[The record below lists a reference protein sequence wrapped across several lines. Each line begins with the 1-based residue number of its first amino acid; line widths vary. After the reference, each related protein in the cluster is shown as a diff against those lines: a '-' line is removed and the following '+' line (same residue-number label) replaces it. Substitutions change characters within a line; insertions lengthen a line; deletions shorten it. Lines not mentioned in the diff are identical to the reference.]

1 MLQTCLRWAMM
12 TAGAAFLFAQDPPQ
26 EPARAPA
33 TKRQLPPEAAAE
45 MKKHGHGPGNLKP
58 GDMAVDF
65 DLKQLKSDKSIALS
79 SFRGRRPVAL
89 VFGSYT

>member
-1 MLQTCLRWAMM
+1 MFRACLLCAMM
-12 TAGAAFLFAQDPPQ
+12 TAGSAILFAQDPPQ
-26 EPARAPA
+26 EPATAPA
-33 TKRQLPPEAAAE
+33 TKRPLPPEAAAE

-65 DLKQLKSDKSIALS
+65 DLKQLKSDERIALS